1 MSARIDIGVDGVPTS
16 LPSFSAAA
24 LAAKPVPA
32 VIPRHVGEDPFAFA
46 ALRQQA
52 IALAQMLS
60 GERWT
65 DFNYHDPGVTLL
77 EALCFALTESVF
89 GAAQPLTDQLTAPDG
104 RIHYHR
110 LGLHAAEDIL
120 PCRPCTVPDY
130 MRWLLDRVP
139 GALQA
144 HAAMPGDDGLWQLG
158 LEVTTAQ
165 TEGATSAAA
174 RAYWAQRNLGE
185 DLDGL
190 PQVLQPRWCRLQ
202 LDLSVEG
209 TRAPEEV
216 LAELVARCAE
226 HIDAAP
232 RRKSLLERLD
242 GDAAGT
248 RSLADVFDGPRV
260 RRGWVDADSLVVD
273 QDQRVYFGD
282 LARLASAIEGVYEI
296 RKISLLVDGLESDE
310 ESLPRREDGQVLRLR
325 WPTASAEVTAWRI
338 TRHGTPISLAVGPLL
353 HRLEDLWRAGGRAVT
368 EAVAVMDGRPLIRPV
383 GRWIP
388 VEPYVSLFR
397 QLPAIYRERFD
408 ANLAPMDAAE
418 ADQFRAYLVMLEQ
431 WLAHGAAQTAYLREL
446 YTISA
451 GPRPS
456 YAWQVLNDAH
466 IPGLEALYA
475 MDPEQIGADVY
486 APADASLE
494 RRGRVL
500 DHLLALHGVGFG
512 QGSIRPYGW
521 YFDAAAWRHHLFEC
535 KRQMLLRIATLT
547 RDRYGA
553 IDYSRR
559 SLGRRGN
566 TSALQQRISLLLA
579 FKHHQDRLLMASMVQ
594 AGLRMADEQKRFPT
608 VDAEP
613 SEAHSL
619 TLDGAGRARAVERL
633 GEGLNGAA
641 RVLAHLFPMLE
652 IQALPPALLRS
663 AVHPDRYRQEGL
675 HTLWL
680 GPDEYSRWWPLRL
693 RSSRISIQAAA
704 ICLHEFACRLQLEC
718 EGMHVIEHVLLRPL
732 SGSDESVPDDFYRY
746 RLSAVFPGWTAR
758 GRDSSFRRIA
768 EETLQLSAP
777 AHLRVQAIWLDAG
790 AMARFERCFEA
801 WLEAK
806 QAHCAA
812 CLQAEADDGVAA
824 GHLDSWTRLLR
835 WMLARQLPSAE
846 PHEAEGVA

>member
-1 MSARIDIGVDGVPTS
+1 MSARIDMGADGVPTP
-16 LPSFSAAA
+16 LPSLSAAA
-24 LAAKPVPA
+24 LAAKPLPA
-32 VIPRHVGEDPFAFA
+32 MIPRHVGEDPFAFA
-46 ALRQQA
+46 ALRQQG

-65 DFNYHDPGVTLL
+65 DFNHHDPGVTLL

-144 HAAMPGDDGLWQLG
+144 HAAMPGNDGLWQLG

-165 TEGATSAAA
+165 AESAAPAAA

-209 TRAPEEV
+209 TRAPEEI
-216 LAELVARCAE
+216 LAELVARCAR
-226 HIDAAP
+226 HVDAAP
-232 RRKSLLERLD
+232 RRKSLLERLEE
-242 GDAAGT
+242 DADGT
-248 RSLADVFDGPRV
+248 RALGDVFDGPRV
-260 RRGWVDADSLVVD
+260 RRGWVEAGSLIVD

-282 LARLASAIEGVYEI
+282 LARLADAIEGVYEI
-296 RKISLLVDGLESDE
+296 RKISLLADGMESDE
-310 ESLPRREDGQVLRLR
+310 ESLPRRQDGQVLRLR
-325 WPTASAEVTAWRI
+325 WPAAAADVTAWHI
-338 TRHGTPISLAVGPLL
+338 TRHGTPVSLAVAPLL

-368 EAVAVMDGRPLIRPV
+368 DAAGPMGDRPLARPA
-383 GRWIP
+383 GRWVP
-388 VEPYVSLFR
+388 AEPYVSLFR

-408 ANLAPMDAAE
+408 ANLAPMDAAA

-456 YAWQVLNDAH
+456 YAWQVLGDAH

-475 MDPEQIGADVY
+475 TNPEQIGADVY
-486 APADASLE
+486 APADDALE

-500 DHLLALHGVGFG
+500 DHQLGLHGEGCG
-512 QGSIRPYGW
+512 QGSIRPFGW

-535 KRQMLLRIATLT
+535 KRRMLLRVAALT

-579 FKHHQDRLLMASMVQ
+579 FKYHHDRLLMEPMAQ
-594 AGLRMADEQKRFPT
+594 AGLRLADEQARFPT

-613 SEAHSL
+613 PEGRPL
-619 TLDGAGRARAVERL
+619 TLDGAGRERAVERL
-633 GEGLNGAA
+633 GEGLRGAA
-641 RVLAHLFPMLE
+641 RVLAHLFPVLDL
-652 IQALPPALLRS
+652 QSLPPALLRS
-663 AVHPDRYRQEGL
+663 AVHPERYRQVGL

-680 GPDEYSRWWPLRL
+680 GPDEHARWWPLRL
-693 RSSRISIQAAA
+693 RSSRISMQAAA

-718 EGMHVIEHVLLRPL
+718 EGMHVVEHVLLRPRD
-732 SGSDESVPDDFYRY
+732 GSDENVSDDFYPY

-758 GRDSSFRRIA
+758 GRDRSFRRIA

-790 AMARFERCFEA
+790 AMARFERCFAA
-801 WLEAK
+801 WLDAK
-806 QAHCAA
+806 QAYCTV
-812 CLQAEADDGVAA
+812 CLQAKADDGAAA
-824 GHLDSWTRLLR
+824 GHLDNWTRLLR
-835 WMLARQLPSAE
+835 WMLARQLPPAG
-846 PHEAEGVA
+846 PHEAEDGA